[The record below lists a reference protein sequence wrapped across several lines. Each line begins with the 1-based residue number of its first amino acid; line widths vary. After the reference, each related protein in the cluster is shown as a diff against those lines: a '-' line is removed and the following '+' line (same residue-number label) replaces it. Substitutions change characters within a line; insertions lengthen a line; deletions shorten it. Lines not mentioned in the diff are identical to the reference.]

1 MSQGKIAMYQE
12 FFGISDKPFQIT
24 PDPRFLYLT
33 SRHRDGLAHLLYG
46 ADEAGGFI
54 LLTGEV
60 GTGKT
65 MLCRSVL
72 EQMPEHVNIALILNP
87 RQNSRE
93 LLASICDE
101 LNIPY
106 RKDTKSLKYLVD
118 RLNLY
123 LLKEHAQGKRT
134 VLVIDEAQ
142 NLRAE
147 VLEQIRLL
155 TNLEVSTQKLL
166 QIILIGQP
174 ELQAILARPE
184 LRQLTQRITARFHL
198 TPLSREETSAYIR
211 HRLQI
216 VGFKGELFSPG
227 AMNAVHK
234 ITGGV
239 PRLIN
244 NVCERALIGAYG
256 ENVHRIDQ
264 KMVRSAASEVL
275 QPKERLQP
283 NQWIAGGAIAAGAA
297 ALMLAGWGFIPKTS
311 QESYANANQ
320 ESVATKTVNTQ
331 SQKEIPA
338 KSVIV
343 EKQAI
348 EKDIAKETFDNS
360 RPHLEVTEQKDKQ
373 LAKTTAMPVFEEKN
387 SLAPSLHRPDQ
398 DGKSLFISLIDD
410 ENIRADN
417 HVAFNTLFSYWGV
430 GYTEAKGN
438 TACERATA
446 VKLACIF
453 GKAGWEE
460 VRIYNRPVV
469 LELINKAGKRKQV
482 VVLALQGKQVSLN
495 IGGRVVTT
503 SIDTV
508 DPFWYGNYLLLWRPP
523 PTGSILLKEG
533 VISADVGWLR
543 DQLDKLDGKPIAESG
558 KKKLEFDP
566 NLKWRVMEFQ
576 RIRGLKVDG
585 VVGRETMIDLSTAVN
600 DRSTPLLS
608 RQSS

>member
-1 MSQGKIAMYQE
+1 MYQE

-198 TPLSREETSAYIR
+198 TPLSRDETSAYIR

-216 VGFKGELFSPG
+216 VGYKGALFTSG

-244 NVCERALIGAYG
+244 NVCERAMIGAYG
-256 ENVHRIDQ
+256 ENTHRIDQ

-320 ESVATKTVNTQ
+320 EVASTKVINVEKEKEITTKSVVADKPTDERITIQNLPTSKTSETKTNEQEVQIEKTAAL
-331 SQKEIPA
+331 SA
-338 KSVIV
+338 F
-343 EKQAI
+343 EKQDSSTP
-348 EKDIAKETFDNS
+348 KLQN
-360 RPHLEVTEQKDKQ
+360 QQ
-373 LAKTTAMPVFEEKN
+373 
-387 SLAPSLHRPDQ
+387 Q
-398 DGKSLFISLIDD
+398 DGEQLFKNLISN

-417 HVAFNTLFSYWGV
+417 HVAFNTLFSYWGAS
-430 GYTEAKGN
+430 YSEAKGN

-446 VKLACIF
+446 AKLACIF

-460 VRIYNRPVV
+460 VRVYNRPVV
-469 LELINKAGKRKQV
+469 LELINIQGKRKQV

-503 SIDTV
+503 SIDSV

-543 DQLDKLDGKPIAESG
+543 DQLDKLDGKTVAETG

>member
-1 MSQGKIAMYQE
+1 MYQE

-33 SRHRDGLAHLLYG
+33 QRHRDGLAHLLYG

-72 EQMPEHVNIALILNP
+72 EQLPEHVNVALILNP
-87 RQNSRE
+87 RQSSRE

-106 RKDTKSLKYLVD
+106 RKSTTSLKYLVD

-123 LLKEHAQGKRT
+123 LLKKHAQGKRT

-198 TPLSREETSAYIR
+198 TPLSQDEAMAYIR

-216 VGFKGELFSPG
+216 VGFKGELFTKG
-227 AMNAVHK
+227 AMQVVHRLS
-234 ITGGV
+234 GGV

-244 NVCERALIGAYG
+244 NVCERAMMGAYG
-256 ENVHRIDQ
+256 GNVHRID
-264 KMVRSAASEVL
+264 KNLVRKAASEVL
-275 QPKERLQP
+275 QPVERLQP
-283 NQWIAGGAIAAGAA
+283 IQWVAGGAIAAGAA
-297 ALMLAGWGFIPKTS
+297 ALLLAGWGFLPRTS
-311 QESYANANQ
+311 PDSYANANQ
-320 ESVATKTVNTQ
+320 QTIISEPLATQTFVETKKTVTTPNITMS
-331 SQKEIPA
+331 SQA
-338 KSVIV
+338 
-343 EKQAI
+343 
-348 EKDIAKETFDNS
+348 
-360 RPHLEVTEQKDKQ
+360 VT
-373 LAKTTAMPVFEEKN
+373 
-387 SLAPSLHRPDQ
+387 
-398 DGKSLFISLIDD
+398 IDD
-410 ENIRADN
+410 ELSKPQTVASEPSPIDQQGTQQQSKQALLNLIESVNIRADN
-417 HVAFNTLFSYWGV
+417 DTAFTTLFSYWGLSYSELQ
-430 GYTEAKGN
+430 GQ
-438 TACERATA
+438 TACARAIA
-446 VKLACIF
+446 ANLRCIF
-453 GKAGWEE
+453 GKAEWMEI
-460 VRIYNRPVV
+460 RSFNRPAV

-482 VVLALQGKQVSLN
+482 VILALQGNQVSLN
-495 IGGRVVTT
+495 IGGEVITT
-503 SIDTV
+503 ATDAI

-523 PTGSILLKEG
+523 PAGSEVLKEG
-533 VISADVGWLR
+533 LIGADIGWLR
-543 DQLDKLDGKPIAESG
+543 QQLDRIEGKPITIGE
-558 KKKLEFDP
+558 KKNLQFDP
-566 NLKWRVMEFQ
+566 TLKWRVMEFQ
-576 RIRGLKVDG
+576 RMRGLNVDG
-585 VVGRETMIDLSTAVN
+585 VVGRETMIELNTAVN
-600 DRSTPLLS
+600 DRSTPVLS
-608 RQSS
+608 RQTS

>member
-1 MSQGKIAMYQE
+1 MYQE

-123 LLKEHAQGKRT
+123 LLKAHAQGKRT

-184 LRQLTQRITARFHL
+184 LRQLTQRITARYHL
-198 TPLSREETSAYIR
+198 TPLSRDETSAYIR

-216 VGFKGELFSPG
+216 VGYKGELFTHG
-227 AMNAVHK
+227 AMNAVHR

-244 NVCERALIGAYG
+244 NVCERAMIGAYG
-256 ENVHRIDQ
+256 ENVYRIDQ
-264 KMVRSAASEVL
+264 KMVRNAASEVL

-311 QESYANANQ
+311 PESYANVNQ
-320 ESVATKTVNTQ
+320 ELAYTEPLNKEL
-331 SQKEIPA
+331 QKEILL
-338 KSVIV
+338 K
-343 EKQAI
+343 ETENTNKQAI
-348 EKDIAKETFDNS
+348 EKSAIQVPQTNSASKEKIVVQDESIKEVAVVNS
-360 RPHLEVTEQKDKQ
+360 FEQVDRSTINVQ
-373 LAKTTAMPVFEEKN
+373 SQQQYSEE
-387 SLAPSLHRPDQ
+387 LLID
-398 DGKSLFISLIDD
+398 LIDD

-417 HVAFNTLFSYWGV
+417 YTAFNTLFSYWGTA
-430 GYTEAKGN
+430 YTEIKGN

-460 VRIYNRPVV
+460 IRTYNRPVV

-482 VVLALQGKQVSLN
+482 VVLAMYGKQVSLN
-495 IGGRVVTT
+495 IGGRVVTIP
-503 SIDTV
+503 IDAV

-533 VISADVGWLR
+533 LISADVGWLR
-543 DQLDKLDGKPIAESG
+543 DQLDKLDGKSITETG

-576 RIRGLKVDG
+576 RIRGLIVDG

>member
-1 MSQGKIAMYQE
+1 MYQE

-72 EQMPEHVNIALILNP
+72 EQLPEHVNIALILNP
-87 RQNSRE
+87 RQNSYE

-106 RKDTKSLKYLVD
+106 RKHTKSLKYLVD

-198 TPLSREETSAYIR
+198 TPLSRDETSAYIR

-216 VGFKGELFSPG
+216 VGFKGELFSPS
-227 AMNAVHK
+227 AMNVVHR

-244 NVCERALIGAYG
+244 NVCERAMIGAYG

-264 KMVRSAASEVL
+264 KMVRNAASEVL
-275 QPKERLQP
+275 QPKECLQS

-297 ALMLAGWGFIPKTS
+297 ALMLAAWGFIPKTS
-311 QESYANANQ
+311 PESYANANQ
-320 ESVATKTVNTQ
+320 QSVKESTKTKTITAEAEKDIPIKRAENPNKKPIEKNTAQ
-331 SQKEIPA
+331 EALTDNLPKANLVTQDTSH
-338 KSVIV
+338 
-343 EKQAI
+343 EKMAAVSAI
-348 EKDIAKETFDNS
+348 EKKASSTLNLQN
-360 RPHLEVTEQKDKQ
+360 PQ
-373 LAKTTAMPVFEEKN
+373 
-387 SLAPSLHRPDQ
+387 Q
-398 DGKSLFISLIDD
+398 DGEQLFINLIDD

-417 HVAFNTLFSYWGV
+417 HMAFNTLFSYWGTS
-430 GYTEAKGN
+430 YTEINGS

-460 VRIYNRPVV
+460 VRNYNRPVV

-495 IGGRVVTT
+495 IGGQVVTT
-503 SIDTV
+503 SIDAV

-523 PTGSILLKEG
+523 PKGSILLKEG

-543 DQLDKLDGKPIAESG
+543 DQLDKLEGKSVAETG

-576 RIRGLKVDG
+576 RIRGLNVDG